1 MKFLKA
7 DWITFEGDIQGQYN
21 TAVTACLF
29 IAGFFAAL
37 QRKEL
42 VQVDLGAMRKYWTEA
57 VNYVSAMHVPLMLAG
72 RFKCEI
78 GVKLFCQPLAPNTKS
93 KVPILKW
100 FHRMLE
106 VASKGGILNGPLFL
120 GAKGK
125 RATTG
130 DLDIRV
136 HGALRRVQKKY
147 PNLIL
152 DEVVIADEYSAF
164 RSFRRGATAEAQNA
178 GIPKEVI
185 EANNRWR
192 KHARGGGITPGM
204 SMMVRYTDAKA
215 SVPALVRFSEGM

>member
-1 MKFLKA
+1 MEPF
-7 DWITFEGDIQGQYN
+7 DEF
-21 TAVTACLF
+21 
-29 IAGFFAAL
+29 
-37 QRKEL
+37 
-42 VQVDLGAMRKYWTEA
+42 
-57 VNYVSAMHVPLMLAG
+57 
-72 RFKCEI
+72 
-78 GVKLFCQPLAPNTKS
+78 
-93 KVPILKW
+93 
-100 FHRMLE
+100 
-106 VASKGGILNGPLFL
+106 
-120 GAKGK
+120 
-125 RATTG
+125 
-130 DLDIRV
+130 
-136 HGALRRVQKKY
+136 RVQKKY